1 MTELK
6 IQVSLSETD
15 VSALLVAARFAV
27 DALYSRAAH
36 RKLIGIGVKD
46 VNLYLIDLESILKS
60 MCLAM
65 EEAKR
70 AQAEAN

>member
-15 VSALLVAARFAV
+15 VSALLMAARFAV
-27 DALYSRAAH
+27 DALYARADH
-36 RKLIGIGVKD
+36 KY
-46 VNLYLIDLESILKS
+46 VNLYLIDLEAILKS
-60 MCLAM
+60 MCRAM

>member
-27 DALYSRAAH
+27 DALYATAYH
-36 RKLIGIGVKD
+36 KD
-46 VNLYLIDLESILKS
+46 VNLYLIDLESVLRS
-60 MCLAM
+60 MCRAM